1 MRSMD
6 SLIVSIAIAITLGLA
21 ACGKDSDN
29 GADPPPD
36 EETSKLG
43 PPGGLERPPTD
54 GKVPESLRP
63 PR

>member
-21 ACGKDSDN
+21 ACGKDNDN
-29 GADPPPD
+29 GSEPPPD
-36 EETSKLG
+36 EGTSKLG
-43 PPGGLERPPTD
+43 PPSGLERPPTD